1 MGLHGRAHACPVW
14 PRARV
19 RGAAHPQ
26 HAAGWHDH
34 AQNPSIRPARAGDCI
49 PTPIT
54 TPRAGRGHHHA
65 VNRPKREYD
74 PSRSGGGRSDPVP
87 APASAPRSP
96 GGTHP
101 DYPRTRHDEPDRASR
116 CEQTGARVYRDG
128 ARDDKYRNSR
138 IHRPGLMGPTRSL
151 VRGSPWVVPIRGN
164 EDRIRAASTPCRS
177 HPSKQPNQPTHP
189 RSRPGAQQAL
199 CAACTGSAAGRH
211 GPGGVRPAPC
221 ASGGVS
227 APGVP
232 GSLSQPRTDRTD
244 PRQPP
249 YPKPCRHAGVGG
261 VLRPTRFS
269 GPPDPAG
276 PRNPCCSP
284 IGSAGP

>member
-189 RSRPGAQQAL
+189 RSRPGSRPKLRARVSSRTNPL
-199 CAACTGSAAGRH
+199 TRAADPAHSRPCVRHAPVRLRVGTGRGESAPRPVLLGGSAPPVFRALSLNHARIE
-211 GPGGVRPAPC
+211 PTR
-221 ASGGVS
+221 
-227 APGVP
+227 
-232 GSLSQPRTDRTD
+232 GSPRTRN
-244 PRQPP
+244 
-249 YPKPCRHAGVGG
+249 HAGMPVLVGY
-261 VLRPTRFS
+261 
-269 GPPDPAG
+269 
-276 PRNPCCSP
+276 
-284 IGSAGP
+284 